1 MQTRT
6 SWAHGVP
13 APKLVLAMSTR
24 PRGRPREYAPDA
36 AIDAILRTFWVNGFE
51 ATSLDDLSAAT
62 GMKRPSIYRAFGNKE
77 QLYGLALAHYRRVFA
92 ETVGV
97 RFVSERRLRSA
108 LTFGFDAAINFFSC
122 GSPRA
127 RGCFELVTGLDV
139 SGRYPAI
146 QTALAEGAKS
156 RLKFA
161 RELLVRAGEHGE
173 LDGRL
178 DIGSRALLL
187 RSTIESLAINARLG
201 GSPATLQNLAEAST
215 HLICNPD

>member
-1 MQTRT
+1 
-6 SWAHGVP
+6 VP
-13 APKLVLAMSTR
+13 APKPALVVNRR
-24 PRGRPREYAPDA
+24 PCGRPREYAPDA
-36 AIDAILRTFWVNGFE
+36 AVDAILRTFWAKGFE

-77 QLYGLALAHYRRVFA
+77 QLYGLALSHYRRMFA
-92 ETVGV
+92 ETVTV
-97 RFVSERRLRSA
+97 CFVAERRLRSA
-108 LTFGFDAAINFFSC
+108 LTFGFDAAIDFFSC

-146 QTALAEGAKS
+146 QTALAEGAES
-156 RLKFA
+156 RLNFA
-161 RELLVRAGEHGE
+161 RELLVRAGEQGE
-173 LDGRL
+173 LDGGL

-187 RSTIESLAINARLG
+187 RSTIQSLAINARLG
-201 GSPATLQNLAEAST
+201 GSPATLRNLAEAST